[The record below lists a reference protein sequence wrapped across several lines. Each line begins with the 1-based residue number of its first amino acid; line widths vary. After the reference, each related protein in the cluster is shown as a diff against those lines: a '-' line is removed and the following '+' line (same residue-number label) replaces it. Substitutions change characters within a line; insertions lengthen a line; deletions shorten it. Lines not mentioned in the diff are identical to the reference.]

1 MKLFSV
7 FLIPLIFVSNFIALN
22 IFSIYSTGAVFS
34 YLKYSI
40 VLVFFPVIVYAIFN
54 EKYLKEFI
62 NDKMLPIAIVTVV
75 AIGVS
80 FLNTSFNLAN
90 IMQNLQFCLII
101 FVAYYTGWALS
112 KLTNESYFIA
122 IKVTLAVCVF
132 AVGFG
137 VIEFLLGEFIW
148 NLYNLEAYFRIVMGF
163 ESPLDPLHG
172 LPRSWIS
179 WDMAG
184 ITGQPIRRMVSFF
197 VEPVG
202 YGRFLALNT
211 ILAFFLYLKGKLSLR
226 MLLIIKSVLIA
237 CIILNVSKGGILLL
251 LTFYVGWFLGARIL
265 LVAVFGA
272 SFFLVSLLI
281 SGQAQVLGPSVVN
294 HLSSVVHIGQ
304 ILNAKPLGLGV
315 NVDDVEVIRRLVNN
329 TSQFV
334 EEKSEGGLAL
344 YVILFGYLGLLIYA
358 QFIRC
363 FYKMTNYSISLE
375 QKFFALYGLCI
386 MFTGI
391 FAHSAFSL
399 VGSGIPLLILGF
411 INGKQFYRIN
421 HMGERNTSLR
431 IISTRS

>member
-7 FLIPLIFVSNFIALN
+7 FLIPLIFISNFVALN
-22 IFSIYSTGAVFS
+22 IFSIYSTGAILS

-40 VLVFFPVIVYAIFN
+40 VLIFFPVIVYSISR
-54 EKYLKEFI
+54 EKYLNEII
-62 NDKMLPIAIVTVV
+62 NDKMMPIAMVTVV
-75 AIGVS
+75 AIAAS
-80 FLNTSFNLAN
+80 FFNTGLNLTN

-112 KLTNESYFIA
+112 KLTNESYFVA
-122 IKVTLAVCVF
+122 IKVTLVVCVL
-132 AVGFG
+132 AVSFG
-137 VIEFLLGEFIW
+137 VIEFLFGELIW
-148 NLYNLEAYFRIVMGF
+148 SFYNLEAYFRIVMGF
-163 ESPLDPLHG
+163 EAPLDPLNG

-202 YGRFLALNT
+202 FGRFLALNT

-226 MLLIIKSVLIA
+226 KLLIIKSILFT

-265 LVAVFGA
+265 LISVIGA
-272 SFFLVSLLI
+272 SFLLVSLLI
-281 SGQAQVLGPSVVN
+281 SGQAQVLGPSVIN

-304 ILNAKPLGLGV
+304 IVNAKPLGLGV
-315 NVDDVEVIRRLVNN
+315 NVDDVEIIRRLVNN

-344 YVILFGYLGLLIYA
+344 YVILFGYLGLIIYA
-358 QFIRC
+358 QFIRY
-363 FYKMTNYSISLE
+363 FYKTTRESLTLE
-375 QKFFALYGLCI
+375 KKFFGLYGLCI

-411 INGKQFYRIN
+411 INGKQVNRIN
-421 HMGERNTSLR
+421 YMGERNTSLR
-431 IISTRS
+431 ILSTRS